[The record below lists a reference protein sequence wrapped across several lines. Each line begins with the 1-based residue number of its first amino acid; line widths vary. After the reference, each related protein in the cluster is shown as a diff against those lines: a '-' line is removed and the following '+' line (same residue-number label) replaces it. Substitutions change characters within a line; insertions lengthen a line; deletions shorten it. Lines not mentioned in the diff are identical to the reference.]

1 MYVWVHECAC
11 LHVWRPD
18 VKGKIDNSIIV
29 VGKFNIFFS
38 IMNRIPTKNKK
49 TLNDTTDQLA
59 GTDTQKALPT
69 HSTTHIFKCM

>member
-1 MYVWVHECAC
+1 MYVWVHGCAC

-18 VKGKIDNSIIV
+18 VNRKIDNSIIV

-49 TLNDTTDQLA
+49 KDL
-59 GTDTQKALPT
+59 KC
-69 HSTTHIFKCM
+69 HYRSTSWNSHTKSFAHT